1 MSTRRNSQI
10 ARLPKEVRQ
19 HVNEMLDD
27 GSTSLQVTAWL
38 SEQGHGEFNEMV
50 ISRWRNGGYQDWL
63 TNQERIAEREYK
75 HELAQQQAA
84 TGDPVYHDAGV
95 NIIAQEFYDAFSRLN
110 FEELTAKARENPDKL
125 IRLLQI
131 FIQFNAYCLRRDKYR
146 NDLQRQQK
154 ADEKDK
160 PREPVTPENLDMLC
174 EKYGL
179 T

>member
-38 SEQGHGEFNEMV
+38 AEQGHGEFNEMV

-63 TNQERIAEREYK
+63 TAQERLDEHQYK

-95 NIIAQEFYDAFSRLN
+95 NIIAQ
-110 FEELTAKARENPDKL
+110 
-125 IRLLQI
+125 
-131 FIQFNAYCLRRDKYR
+131 
-146 NDLQRQQK
+146 
-154 ADEKDK
+154 
-160 PREPVTPENLDMLC
+160 
-174 EKYGL
+174 
-179 T
+179 

>member
-1 MSTRRNSQI
+1 MATKRRGKI
-10 ARLPKEVRQ
+10 AALPKDIRDEVNHRIEDG
-19 HVNEMLDD
+19 HTYPDIILWLNEK
-27 GSTSLQVTAWL
+27 
-38 SEQGHGEFNEMV
+38 GHPGFLECNF
-50 ISRWRNGGYQDWL
+50 SRWKDGGYRDWL
-63 TNQERIAEREYK
+63 TAQERLDERQYK
-75 HELAQQQAA
+75 LELAQQQAA
-84 TGDPVYHDAGV
+84 TGDPVFHDAGV

-131 FIQFNAYCLRRDKYR
+131 FIQFNRYCLQRDRFR
-146 NDLQRQQK
+146 NDLTQQQK
-154 ADEKDK
+154 SDDRNK